1 LSSPSSPSSD
11 EQIAQLTA
19 ALERTRELAARTEAA
34 LNQQRDFLEKA
45 QEVAHIGSWIA
56 ELDGSDGLTW
66 SREMYRI
73 LEHPAGDQPT
83 RTQAMASYVHPD
95 DRDAVRAARETAIAT
110 GQAFDIEHRI
120 LTSTGIV
127 RWVHTRANL
136 VRDANGQPRRMV
148 GTLQDITQRRELE
161 EELRQ
166 SQKLEAIGRL
176 AGGIS
181 HDLNNALTIIIG
193 YAELAANALSNND
206 PVRHDVHE
214 IRRAAER
221 AESVTRQ
228 LLAFSRKQWLEPRIF
243 QLSEAA
249 QDIGRMLDRLVGP
262 SVELTTVVAPDLPPI
277 YGDRG
282 QIEQAIVNLAVNA
295 CDAMPD
301 GGKITIRL
309 AVVDLDDAFVR
320 AHQPMP
326 AGRYVELSV
335 ADTGHGMTPETRAH
349 IFEPFFTTK
358 EVGRG
363 TGLGLAMVYGTV
375 KQSGGF
381 IFVDSEPRLGA
392 VFRLYF
398 PPATP
403 QRASHTSSASAVAP
417 VHGVTVLVVED
428 EPGVRSLVVA
438 ALTREGFRVLQ
449 ADSGRAA
456 LAVAEGAGRIDV
468 LLTDVTMPEMT
479 GLELADSLSQTREEM
494 RVVVM
499 SGHAENAIHLP
510 HLRRPAAFLPK
521 PFTPNELRRQLY
533 AVLASTADQLE

>member
-1 LSSPSSPSSD
+1 MTVSPDTND
-11 EQIAQLTA
+11 EVARLTA
-19 ALERTRELAARTEAA
+19 ALKATRDRAARTEKE
-34 LNQQRDFLEKA
+34 LDEQREFLEKA

-56 ELDGSDGLTW
+56 DLDGSDRLTW

-73 LEHPAGDQPT
+73 LGHPEGDQPSRT
-83 RTQAMASYVHPD
+83 RAMAAFVHPD
-95 DRDAVRAARETAIAT
+95 DREAVRAAREAAMAS
-110 GQAFDIEHRI
+110 GQPFEIEHRV
-120 LTSTGIV
+120 LTPTGAL

-136 VRDANGQPRRMV
+136 VRDAEGRPIRMV

-193 YAELAANALSNND
+193 YAELALSALAEGD
-206 PVRHDVHE
+206 PVRQDVQE

-228 LLAFSRKQWLEPRIF
+228 LLAFSRKQWLEPRVF
-243 QLSEAA
+243 QLSDAV
-249 QDIGRMLDRLVGP
+249 QDLTRMLGRLIGP
-262 SVELTTVVAPDLPPI
+262 TVRLNTFVEVDLPHI

-295 CDAMPD
+295 CDAMLD
-301 GGKITIRL
+301 GGTITIRVQ
-309 AVVDLDDAFVR
+309 AVDVDAAFVR
-320 AHQPMP
+320 AHQPMAP
-326 AGRYVELSV
+326 GRYVELSV

-381 IFVDSEPRLGA
+381 IFVDSKPLEGA

-398 PPATP
+398 PPAAP
-403 QRASHTSSASAVAP
+403 QHVSPASGPGVAAP

-438 ALTREGFRVLQ
+438 ALTKEGFRVLQ
-449 ADSGRAA
+449 AESGRIA
-456 LAVAEGAGRIDV
+456 LALAAEAGLIDV
-468 LLTDVTMPEMT
+468 LLTDVTMPEMS
-479 GLELADSLSQTREEM
+479 GLELAATLARTQEGL
-494 RVVVM
+494 RVVIM
-499 SGHAENAIHLP
+499 SGQNENAITLP
-510 HLRRPAAFLPK
+510 HLRRPAEFLRK
-521 PFTPNELRRQLY
+521 PFTPKELRQKIHT
-533 AVLASTADQLE
+533 VLDDAGDRLK